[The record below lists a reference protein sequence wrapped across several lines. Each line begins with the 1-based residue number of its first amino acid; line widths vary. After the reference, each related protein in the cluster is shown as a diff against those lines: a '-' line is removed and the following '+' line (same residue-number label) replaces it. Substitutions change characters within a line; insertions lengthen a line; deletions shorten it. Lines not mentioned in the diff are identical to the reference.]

1 LGLLGQ
7 SFNVYTRTQE
17 QLLTCAS
24 NAQALAVPL
33 CLESMR
39 IAVILF
45 LISLI
50 LPSPIVVTLCLLIS
64 QVPSEAL
71 QPLSRNRRNRHR
83 NSTAETVNEEYKT
96 GLDRIAEM
104 SSRSILP
111 SVARPRTSIETWV
124 RAFPRLSKVGYKNT
138 GPSGSQK
145 SRATLPSS
153 RENNLEAGN
162 RRNDIQMHRLSG
174 DIWLENGHAR
184 RTSGKMDRLIGLMA
198 PLPQLAV
205 VPAGSEREDPDATP
219 KTSKLNARAIAPLNL
234 SPISFRAGPRY
245 EDIPAEHS
253 STQPAIQVDSPSR
266 HDRSIYRNSIATS
279 PGAKS
284 VAEVKTA
291 TRARMSQT
299 PVFLFGGSQGDMI
312 MTPRPSMEV
321 CGLIDEAMVPSSVS
335 KERPV
340 SGNTGP
346 VEHNEK
352 KQRRRTLELAKDF
365 LGINKSGQKLDIS
378 GPME

>member
-1 LGLLGQ
+1 MRV
-7 SFNVYTRTQE
+7 SYE
-17 QLLTCAS
+17 
-24 NAQALAVPL
+24 QALAFPL
-33 CLESMR
+33 CLNSMR
-39 IAVILF
+39 IAIILF

-50 LPSPIVVTLCLLIS
+50 IPSPIVVALCLLLNR
-64 QVPSEAL
+64 VPFEAL
-71 QPLSRNRRNRHR
+71 QPLSRDKRKRQRA
-83 NSTAETVNEEYKT
+83 STAESINDEPKT

-111 SVARPRTSIETWV
+111 SIGRPRTSIETWV

-145 SRATLPSS
+145 SRAGPTSS
-153 RENNLEAGN
+153 GGN
-162 RRNDIQMHRLSG
+162 KVRPGDRRNDIQMHRLSG
-174 DIWLENGHAR
+174 DIWLESGHAR

-205 VPAGSEREDPDATP
+205 VSDGPSREDHDTTP
-219 KTSKLNARAIAPLNL
+219 KASKLNARSIAPLNL

-245 EDIPAEHS
+245 EDIPARLP
-253 STQPAIQVDSPSR
+253 STQPTIQVDSPNR
-266 HDRSIYRNSIATS
+266 NDRSIYRNSAATS

-284 VAEVKTA
+284 VAEVKVA

-312 MTPRPSMEV
+312 MTPRPSMEA
-321 CGLIDEAMVPSSVS
+321 CGLIDEALIPSSVS
-335 KERPV
+335 QERPV
-340 SGNTGP
+340 SSNTAA
-346 VEHNEK
+346 VDHSEK

-365 LGINKSGQKLDIS
+365 LGINKSEQRFDVS
-378 GPME
+378 GPLV